1 MDHQP
6 TDLRDLLIDVAPGI
20 DLSFRSMFGGIMGY
34 AGGVVFASLSNVGL
48 GIKLPKADQAGLIAL
63 GGDPLRY
70 EPDSP
75 PSKSYVVVPAAML
88 ADRAALATW
97 VARSIAGLAPAKPR
111 ARR

>member
-1 MDHQP
+1 MDDQP
-6 TDLRDLLIDVAPGI
+6 TDLRDLLIDAAPDV

-48 GIKLPKADQAGLIAL
+48 GLKLAKADQSDLIAL
-63 GGDPLRY
+63 GGVPLRY

-75 PSKSYVVVPAAML
+75 PSKSYVVVPAEL
-88 ADRAALATW
+88 LRDRDSLRAW

-111 ARR
+111 AKR